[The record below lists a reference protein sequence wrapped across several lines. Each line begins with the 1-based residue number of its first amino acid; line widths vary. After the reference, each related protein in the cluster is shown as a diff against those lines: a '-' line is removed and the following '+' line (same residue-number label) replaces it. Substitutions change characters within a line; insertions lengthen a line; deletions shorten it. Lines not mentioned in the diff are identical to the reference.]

1 MSIKIM
7 LTPTCSICGMREIM
21 REELS
26 MIGVEMPDG
35 TEFRVCRACLER
47 RYFNE
52 QSNFKRKNDKRRRG

>member
-1 MSIKIM
+1 MSIKLM

-26 MIGVEMPDG
+26 MVGVEMPDG

-47 RYFNE
+47 SLNE